1 MKKFI
6 SIVEVMMISV
16 MTLFIIVCFILSD
29 VVISF
34 NKDNCIELGYNI
46 NNLNCKTCDIILK
59 ILDHEKIYNDCK
71 LCCTEK
77 IEETYTHAILEVD
90 KRYLPFMKDLSVIVE
105 KANELNLII
114 KNKYG
119 AATLLMYKD
128 KSDDEP
134 SESII
139 VSLWRVDMIE
149 EYLKTHLIVPK

>member
-1 MKKFI
+1 
-6 SIVEVMMISV
+6 MMTSV
-16 MTLFIIVCFILSD
+16 MTLFITVFFLSD
-29 VVISF
+29 IVKSF
-34 NKDNCIELGYNI
+34 NKDNCVELGYNV

-77 IEETYTHAILEVD
+77 MEEIYTHAVLEVD
-90 KRYLPFMKDLSVIVE
+90 KRYLPFMKDLSIIVE

-119 AATLLMYKD
+119 AATLLMYKN
-128 KSDDEP
+128 KSDEEP

-139 VSLWRVDMIE
+139 VSLWGVDMIE
-149 EYLKTHLIVPK
+149 EYLKTHFIVAK